1 MGPPTEYP
9 DLDSAERTLAA
20 LETLWQ
26 GCAERWDRLYDEWSA
41 ANFDALDVAGECSR
55 DTKEIHAKLASARE
69 VLGENPVV
77 QELSE
82 KVLLR

>member
-55 DTKEIHAKLASARE
+55 DT
-69 VLGENPVV
+69 
-77 QELSE
+77 
-82 KVLLR
+82 